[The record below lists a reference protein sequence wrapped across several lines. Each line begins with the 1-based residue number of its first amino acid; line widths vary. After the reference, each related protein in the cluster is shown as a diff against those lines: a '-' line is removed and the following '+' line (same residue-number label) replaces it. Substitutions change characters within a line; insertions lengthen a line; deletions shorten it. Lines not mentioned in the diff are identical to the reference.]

1 MSKMIICVGISNC
14 GKSAWTEQFIKEN
27 PNTIELNRDYVRFNI
42 INPKAN
48 DWADYSISENKENR
62 VSCILMEKYKEA
74 IEQGKDVIVSDT
86 NLSYFGRI
94 KWLNIANQNGQ
105 KVEFVIFHKKFIE
118 TFYGNSS
125 NFMYLPDFVITNQ
138 YKRFTQFLDEIPVPG
153 VKYTFI

>member
-1 MSKMIICVGISNC
+1 
-14 GKSAWTEQFIKEN
+14 
-27 PNTIELNRDYVRFNI
+27 
-42 INPKAN
+42 
-48 DWADYSISENKENR
+48 
-62 VSCILMEKYKEA
+62 MEKYKEA